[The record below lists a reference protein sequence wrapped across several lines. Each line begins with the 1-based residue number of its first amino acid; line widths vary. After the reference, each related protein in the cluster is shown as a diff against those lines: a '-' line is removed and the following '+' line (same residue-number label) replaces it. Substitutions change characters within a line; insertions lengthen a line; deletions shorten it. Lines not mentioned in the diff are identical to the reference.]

1 MTHEKGRMRR
11 VNLNDS
17 RLTIRISTLA
27 KRKAARISKQRGLS
41 ISQLVEELI
50 RHADTGALT
59 ESKLRTILAEEIK
72 RHREMPPP
80 AAR

>member
-1 MTHEKGRMRR
+1 MRR

-27 KRKAARISKQRGLS
+27 KKKAARIAKQRGLS

-50 RHADTGALT
+50 RHSESGVLT
-59 ESKLRTILAEEIK
+59 ESKLRAILSEEIK
-72 RHREMPPP
+72 RHREVLG
-80 AAR
+80 ARVGKGSA